1 MNKLEHNFQTGF
13 HPSAALNSRS
23 NLPQIL
29 SKSSFDQP
37 VARSN
42 SIGTMISSNLISHQH
57 LAAIEKPP
65 FHQSIRSSDD
75 HVYDSVY
82 LMKLLKDNS
91 IDKDKMS
98 RINEV
103 LTMLTTH
110 NNQYE
115 KNFHKMLNM
124 EKLKISSERQDDED
138 PTEAYRLSAISLQ
151 KPRMKLKDELAID
164 TFKEK
169 FVSSKWIK
177 KLKHESH
184 KLIEDIKA
192 PAVIK
197 KETFLTNDQRFFQ
210 KVYGNMNLGA
220 LRAVDKA
227 YEERSQ
233 NDDKEERKK
242 RMGQMREFNKYWHQ
256 QVKFH
261 KDDYLNQAKAAEIS
275 DRQKLVKLK
284 RAQEIQ
290 VMQTRQNE
298 QDARDRYNN
307 LHVTRKR
314 DINLASDLSKQHLS
328 VSKALQSHEHLTNK
342 LEGLKARHEL
352 VSKQRN
358 DSEVQKRLV
367 KRYIEQRNLLRVM
380 QSSSE
385 RQIIEVKVRNDK
397 LQNDDEA
404 RRRVENIKKR
414 ENESSNLKDM
424 KSSKKLI
431 CTDEHKL
438 NDALK
443 SVLSN

>member
-1 MNKLEHNFQTGF
+1 MLFSHGFVFSSLAVLRIQRWWRKLKKRKYIRPPSLNIKANRDKINQLTKTKKLKVNRDISRRSSLNSTKENRRNIVIDLNKLEHNFQTGF

-29 SKSSFDQP
+29 SKGSFDQP

-91 IDKDKMS
+91 IDKDMMS
-98 RINEV
+98 LFNEV

-233 NDDKEERKK
+233 NDDKEER
-242 RMGQMREFNKYWHQ
+242 
-256 QVKFH
+256 
-261 KDDYLNQAKAAEIS
+261 
-275 DRQKLVKLK
+275 
-284 RAQEIQ
+284 
-290 VMQTRQNE
+290 NE
-298 QDARDRYNN
+298 WARC
-307 LHVTRKR
+307 
-314 DINLASDLSKQHLS
+314 
-328 VSKALQSHEHLTNK
+328 
-342 LEGLKARHEL
+342 
-352 VSKQRN
+352 
-358 DSEVQKRLV
+358 
-367 KRYIEQRNLLRVM
+367 
-380 QSSSE
+380 
-385 RQIIEVKVRNDK
+385 
-397 LQNDDEA
+397 
-404 RRRVENIKKR
+404 
-414 ENESSNLKDM
+414 ESST
-424 KSSKKLI
+424 STGISR
-431 CTDEHKL
+431 
-438 NDALK
+438 
-443 SVLSN
+443 SNSIKTTT